1 MPKTTP
7 PLADIIPPLIFGT
20 AVFNHQFNSDPHALP
35 ATTLVHHALSSGVS
49 AFDTSP
55 YYGPSEEILGAALIA
70 PPPDSKAPFPRD
82 QYKILTKV
90 GRIAIDS
97 FNYSPEWIRISIARS
112 LQRLHT
118 DYLDVVY
125 CHDVEFV
132 TPAEVLGAIKE
143 LRRIRDEDGSIKYVG
158 ICGFPVDV
166 LCDMAEMILR
176 ETGEPLDIIQSYGNY
191 TVQNQRLKTRGL
203 KRLKDAGVTVVPN
216 ASILGMGLLRT
227 QDVPSGSMGNWHPAP
242 DGLRK
247 VCKDAVQICKEKN
260 ETLEN
265 VATRWA
271 LEHWLVDGAD
281 VGTASSGLKGQK
293 IGVSVIGVSNL
304 VELEGALKVWQSVQ
318 DGVQIGVEEIRKTDS
333 FNRKSHIDEI
343 VAGIQGVLGE
353 WNDFVWDSPEE
364 GFVNKFTK

>member
-1 MPKTTP
+1 MPKTT

-90 GRIAIDS
+90 GRITIDA
-97 FNYSPEWIRISIARS
+97 FDYSPEWIRISIARS

-203 KRLKDAGVTVVPN
+203 KRLKDAGVTVITN

-247 VCKDAVQICKEKN
+247 VCKDAARVCKEKN

-281 VGTASSGLKGQK
+281 AGTASSGLKGQK
-293 IGVSVIGVSNL
+293 VGVSVIGVSNL

-318 DGVQIGVEEIRKTDS
+318 DGVRSGVEESRKTDS
-333 FNRKSHIDEI
+333 LNRKRHIDEI

-353 WNDFVWDSPEE
+353 WKDFVWDSPEE
-364 GFVNKFTK
+364 GFVNKYAK